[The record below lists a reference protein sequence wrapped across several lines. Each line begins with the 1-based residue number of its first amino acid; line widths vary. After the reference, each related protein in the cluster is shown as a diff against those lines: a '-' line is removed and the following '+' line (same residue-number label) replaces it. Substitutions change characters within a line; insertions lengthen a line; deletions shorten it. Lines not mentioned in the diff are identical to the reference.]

1 VKIGVERDSLADG
14 VAWTARALP
23 ARPAVPV
30 LAGMRL
36 EAADGELT
44 LSSFDYDVSAQA
56 SIPVTTEEE
65 GTILVSGRLLAEIT
79 RSLPARP
86 VQITAD
92 GTRATLTCG
101 SATFTLLTMPVEDY
115 PSLPEMPPA
124 AGSIGSDA
132 FASAVTQSATA
143 ASRDDTLPGLTG
155 VRIEI
160 DGDTLTL
167 VSTDRYRLAVRELR
181 WNPARPDLSASV
193 LVPARALL
201 DTARSLT
208 SGAEVQLALAL
219 PATGDPAAAGSPG
232 GDGMIGF
239 EGGGRRTT
247 TRLLGGEF
255 PPYRTL
261 LPGYTNAIGELAT
274 GPFSEA
280 VKRVALVA
288 ERNTALRLSFT
299 PGQAVLEAGTGDE
312 AQAVE
317 VLEASYEFP
326 AERPDDLPP
335 PGEAPAFG
343 PDGLEVAFNPQYL
356 LDGLAAIDSDTA
368 RLSFTKPGKAVL
380 ITGKPG
386 PEGQTDYR
394 YLLMPIRLGG

>member
-1 VKIGVERDSLADG
+1 MKIQVDRDALADA

-23 ARPAVPV
+23 ARPPLPV
-30 LAGMRL
+30 LACMRL
-36 EAADGELT
+36 HAGADLT

-56 SIPVTTEEE
+56 SVPVVAEEE
-65 GTILVSGRLLAEIT
+65 GTVLVSGRLLAEIT

-86 VQITAD
+86 VEISAD
-92 GTRATLTCG
+92 GARATLTCG

-115 PSLPEMPPA
+115 PTLPEMPPA
-124 AGSIGSDA
+124 AGSVGSDA
-132 FASAVTQSATA
+132 FASAVGQSATA
-143 ASRDDTLPGLTG
+143 AARDDTLPGLTG

-160 DGDTLTL
+160 ENDTLTL

-181 WNPARPDLSASV
+181 WNPGRTGLSASV

-208 SGAEVQLALAL
+208 SGAEVLIALSL
-219 PATGDPAAAGSPG
+219 PEEGGQA

-255 PPYRTL
+255 PRYQAL
-261 LPGYTNAIGELAT
+261 LPDQVNATAELPA
-274 GPFSEA
+274 GLLAES

-288 ERNTALRLSFT
+288 ERNTPVRLSFSA
-299 PGQAVLEAGTGDE
+299 GQLLLEAGTGDE
-312 AQAVE
+312 AQAAE
-317 VLEASYEFP
+317 TLEASYE
-326 AERPDDLPP
+326 
-335 PGEAPAFG
+335 GE
-343 PDGLEVAFNPQYL
+343 DIQIAFNPQYL
-356 LDGLAAIDSDTA
+356 LDGLTVLDSDTV
-368 RLSFTKPGKAVL
+368 RISFTTPAKPAV
-380 ITGKPG
+380 ITGKPAADQA
-386 PEGQTDYR
+386 PDYR